1 MLWLGRRQFIPFFW
15 QGFQLFMAFE
25 LLPHALASLVKPF
38 GKPLLQI
45 NPVTPKGQ
53 AAG

>member
-1 MLWLGRRQFIPFFW
+1 
-15 QGFQLFMAFE
+15 MAFE